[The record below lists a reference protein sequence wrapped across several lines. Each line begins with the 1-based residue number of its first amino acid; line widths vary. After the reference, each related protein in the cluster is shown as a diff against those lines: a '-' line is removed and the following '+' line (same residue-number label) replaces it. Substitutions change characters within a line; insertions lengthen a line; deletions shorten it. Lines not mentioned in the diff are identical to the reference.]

1 MRNGETKH
9 IKTNLLSVKQ
19 LIQHKSIFYFAQKG
33 SQDDLIRNS
42 EMIGTFILNEK
53 SLLHFIYRPII
64 TIQFQNFYL

>member
-9 IKTNLLSVKQ
+9 IETSLLSVKQ
-19 LIQHKSIFYFAQKG
+19 LILYFAQKG
-33 SQDDLIRNS
+33 SQDDLIIIS

>member
-9 IKTNLLSVKQ
+9 IETNLLSVKQ
-19 LIQHKSIFYFAQKG
+19 LIHHKLIFFLKQKG
-33 SQDDLIRNS
+33 SQDDLIRIS

>member
-9 IKTNLLSVKQ
+9 IETNLLSVKQ
-19 LIQHKSIFYFAQKG
+19 SIQHKSIFYVTQKG
-33 SQDDLIRNS
+33 SQDDLIRIS